1 MAVLLALMLCAVTA
15 FAVPSPAAE
24 PVTIE
29 LWGLLESRDFIGAF
43 DAIREFE
50 RQNPNIRVRVGTPG
64 GQGDLDPQK
73 LLTAVVAGTPPDL
86 LWLSRHALGMW
97 ATRGAFRPIDDLI
110 ARDNIDLSAYYPGI
124 REACMFDGKTYAFAW
139 NIDGRV
145 LFCNMEMLRTSG
157 YDRPPRTWDELQSMA
172 AKMTKYDAAH
182 GRYERLGFAPNYGNA
197 WLYSYAWQ
205 NGAEW
210 FSPDGKTAQVNSPAV
225 LGALDWMVKTYDL
238 VGGADKVQS
247 FQSSAQIE
255 GIGDPFLSG
264 RIAMQINGNY
274 YLDYIARNKPGLDF
288 ELAMPPM
295 PREGMEPVSWSGG
308 FAWIIPKDSRHPE
321 EAWTFAKFMNSLDAW
336 MIVADGQRRFNER
349 ERGKG
354 AFCIPMYSANRA
366 VNEAVMAHVNQSLP
380 EKFIRGNQ
388 VCLDVL
394 PHCKHPPVSVA
405 CTELWDAQV
414 TAMFDAIYH
423 MRSPKAALDLQ
434 QRRIQ
439 SALDRYYKPPEGTVV
454 PARTLAWIV
463 IALNVVVLAV
473 ALVFIGRGLRRMRGM
488 ARRRAVEGM
497 AYVTPW
503 VLGFFI
509 LVLGP
514 MIFSAIVAFS
524 RYDVIHAPEFNGM
537 ENWTRM
543 FGFHGTDEGMR
554 ANDPLF
560 WRGLWNTFYL
570 VVFGVPMTL
579 AASLGLALLM
589 NANVRGLRAYRV
601 LFYVP
606 VMVPAVV
613 AALIWMW
620 MMNPETGFFNYGL
633 NALLRPMGL
642 QAPNW
647 FGAPEWCKPGL
658 ILLLV
663 WGCGGTAIIW
673 LAGLQSLPRQV
684 YEAAIIDG
692 AGPWQRFAHITVPLL
707 TPYALF
713 LWIMGTIGALQIF
726 TQAYLIAM
734 PTNGNSPGDSLLF
747 YALYLF
753 QRAFRYF
760 EMGYASA
767 MAWVL
772 FVITVAVCLLQL
784 RLSRKW
790 VHYENE

>member
-1 MAVLLALMLCAVTA
+1 
-15 FAVPSPAAE
+15 
-24 PVTIE
+24 
-29 LWGLLESRDFIGAF
+29 
-43 DAIREFE
+43 
-50 RQNPNIRVRVGTPG
+50 
-64 GQGDLDPQK
+64 
-73 LLTAVVAGTPPDL
+73 
-86 LWLSRHALGMW
+86 
-97 ATRGAFRPIDDLI
+97 
-110 ARDNIDLSAYYPGI
+110 
-124 REACMFDGKTYAFAW
+124 
-139 NIDGRV
+139 
-145 LFCNMEMLRTSG
+145 
-157 YDRPPRTWDELQSMA
+157 
-172 AKMTKYDAAH
+172 
-182 GRYERLGFAPNYGNA
+182 
-197 WLYSYAWQ
+197 
-205 NGAEW
+205 
-210 FSPDGKTAQVNSPAV
+210 V

-238 VGGADKVQS
+238 IGGADKVQS
-247 FQSSAQIE
+247 FQLSAQIE

-274 YLDYIARNKPGLDF
+274 YLDYIARNKPDLDF
-288 ELAMPPM
+288 EVAMPPM

-308 FAWIIPKDSRHPE
+308 FAWVIPKDSRHPE

-336 MIVADGQRRFNER
+336 TIVAEGQRRFNEG

-354 AFCIPMYSANRA
+354 AFCIPMYSANRL
-366 VNEAVMAHVNQSLP
+366 VNEAVMARVNESLP
-380 EKFIRGNQ
+380 EKFARGNR

-414 TAMFDAIYH
+414 TAMYDAIFH
-423 MRSPKAALDLQ
+423 MRSPKDALDLQ

-439 SALDRYYKPPEGTVV
+439 SVLDRYYLPSAGTAVS
-454 PARTLAWIV
+454 ARTLAWGV
-463 IALNVVVLAV
+463 SALNALVLAV

-488 ARRRAVEGM
+488 ARRRAVEGV
-497 AYVTPW
+497 AYVSPW
-503 VLGFFI
+503 ALGFLLF
-509 LVLGP
+509 VLGP

-524 RYDVIHAPEFNGM
+524 RYDVIHAPVFTGL

-543 FGFHGTDEGMR
+543 FGFHAADEGMR

-570 VVFGVPMTL
+570 VIIGVPLTL
-579 AASLGLALLM
+579 AASLGVALLL
-589 NANVRGLRAYRV
+589 NTSVCGIRVYRV

-613 AALIWMW
+613 AALIWTW

-633 NALLRPMGL
+633 NVLLHPLGL
-642 QAPNW
+642 GAPNW
-647 FGAPEWCKPGL
+647 FGTPEWCKPGL
-658 ILLLV
+658 VLLLV

-692 AGPWQRFAHITVPLL
+692 AGPWQRFAHITLPLL

-713 LWIMGTIGALQIF
+713 LWIMGTIGALQLF
-726 TQAYLIAM
+726 TQAYLIAV
-734 PTNGNSPGDSLLF
+734 PTQGNVPGDALLF

-772 FVITVAVCLLQL
+772 FIITVVVCLLQL

-790 VHYENE
+790 VHYESE

>member
-1 MAVLLALMLCAVTA
+1 MAALLAMPLCVALTA
-15 FAVPSPAAE
+15 APPEPASE
-24 PVTIE
+24 PVTLE
-29 LWGLLESRDFIGAF
+29 LWGLVESRVYFGVF
-43 DAIREFE
+43 EAIREFE
-50 RQNPNIRVRVGTPG
+50 RRHPEIRVQVGTPG

-86 LWLSRHALGMW
+86 LWFSRHALGMW

-110 ARDNIDLSAYYPGI
+110 ARDRINLDEYYPGI
-124 REACMFDGKTYAFAW
+124 RDACMFEGKTYAFAW

-145 LFCNMEMLRTSG
+145 LFCNMEMLRAAG
-157 YDRPPRTWDELQSMA
+157 YDRPPRTWHELQSMA
-172 AKMTKYDAAH
+172 AAMTKYDDAR

-210 FSPDGKTAQVNSPAV
+210 FSPDGRTAQVNSPPV
-225 LGALDWMVKTYDL
+225 VEALDWMVKTYDA
-238 VGGADKVQS
+238 VGGADKAQS
-247 FQSSAQIE
+247 FQASAQIE
-255 GIGDPFLSG
+255 GVGDPFLSG
-264 RIAMQINGNY
+264 RVAMQINGNF
-274 YLDYIARNKPGLDF
+274 YLDFIARNKPELDF
-288 ELAMPPM
+288 EVAMPPM
-295 PREGMEPVSWSGG
+295 PREGMDPVSWSGG
-308 FAWIIPKDSRHPE
+308 FAWVIPKDSRHPE

-336 MIVADGQRRFNER
+336 RVVAEGQRRYAES

-354 AFCIPMYSANRA
+354 AFCIPMYSTNRV
-366 VNEAVMAHVNQSLP
+366 VNETVMAEVNKTLP
-380 EKFIRGNQ
+380 EKFIRANRA
-388 VCLDVL
+388 CLDVL

-414 TAMFDAIYH
+414 TAMNDAIFH
-423 MRSPKAALDLQ
+423 MRSPKEALDLQ
-434 QRRIQ
+434 QRRVQ
-439 SALDRYYKPPEGTVV
+439 AALDRYYMPPKGAVV
-454 PARTLAWIV
+454 SARTLARGV
-463 IALNVVVLAV
+463 IALNIAVLA
-473 ALVFIGRGLRRMRGM
+473 ATLAFMGRGLRRMRGQ

-497 AYVTPW
+497 VFVSPW
-503 VLGFFI
+503 ALGLFLF
-509 LVLGP
+509 VLGP
-514 MIFSAIVAFS
+514 MVFSAIVAFS
-524 RYDVIHAPEFNGM
+524 RYDVIHPPEFTGA
-537 ENWTRM
+537 ENWVRM
-543 FGFHGTDEGMR
+543 FGFHAADGGMR

-570 VVFGVPMTL
+570 VAVGVPLTL
-579 AASLGLALLM
+579 AASLGIALLL
-589 NANVRGLRAYRV
+589 NTSVRGIRAYRV

-633 NALLRPMGL
+633 NLLLRPVGL
-642 QAPNW
+642 RAPNW

-658 ILLLV
+658 VLLLV

-692 AGPWQRFAHITVPLL
+692 AGPVQRFFRITLPLL

-713 LWIMGTIGALQIF
+713 LWIMGTIATLQIF
-726 TQAYLIAM
+726 TQAYLI
-734 PTNGNSPGDSLLF
+734 GNPGGGPGDSLLF

-790 VHYENE
+790 VHYESE